1 MDSVMKRRAKFARWA
16 VIASVLLTLTP
27 GGASAYIGPGGGLS
41 LLPMA
46 LAMLAAFSVSAF
58 VVVTWPVRV
67 VKRWLKRRR
76 GRRLTAESEGGDGQP
91 DNEP

>member
-1 MDSVMKRRAKFARWA
+1 MKRRADLARSA
-16 VIASVLLTLTP
+16 FVVGVLLTLTP
-27 GGASAYIGPGGGLS
+27 GSASAYVGPGGGLS

-67 VKRWLKRRR
+67 VKRWLRRR
-76 GRRLTAESEGGDGQP
+76 RERHVAEGDRGNGQS
-91 DNEP
+91 DNEQ

>member
-1 MDSVMKRRAKFARWA
+1 MKRRADLARSAFAMG
-16 VIASVLLTLTP
+16 VVLTLTP
-27 GGASAYIGPGGGLS
+27 SMAFAYIGPGGGLS

-67 VKRWLKRRR
+67 VKRWLRRR
-76 GRRLTAESEGGDGQP
+76 RDKRHAAASDGGDGQL
-91 DNEP
+91 DQEQ

>member
-1 MDSVMKRRAKFARWA
+1 MKRRADLPRSAFVAG
-16 VIASVLLTLTP
+16 VVLALTP
-27 GGASAYIGPGGGLS
+27 GMAFAYIGPGGGLS

-67 VKRWLKRRR
+67 VKRWLRRR
-76 GRRLTAESEGGDGQP
+76 RDKQHAAESDGGDGQP
-91 DNEP
+91 DKEQ

>member
-1 MDSVMKRRAKFARWA
+1 MDSAMKRRARLARLA

-27 GGASAYIGPGGGLS
+27 ASASAYIGPGGGLS

-76 GRRLTAESEGGDGQP
+76 DKRLAAESDGGDRQP